1 MGGLNEGRGDG
12 IDSYAVR
19 REFNR
24 HRLGQPFNDCSCMNI
39 VIAMYSPGAM
49 GSAVSARL
57 VEHGARVL
65 TSLDGR
71 SAATVERARA
81 AGMED
86 VSPETI
92 TTADMILSIVPPG
105 EAVALAEGFVTLLRE
120 SRHKPVFIDFNALS
134 PKTKTQVAVTLAQT
148 GCDVID
154 GAIIG
159 SPPRR
164 GEKGPR
170 FYVSGE
176 QNGRAS
182 VLRTLGLDLRQID
195 GPIGAAA
202 ALKMSYAGITKGLTA
217 IAAAMLL
224 AASRS
229 GASTELYRELGESLP
244 QLLSRFEIEIPVM
257 YPKAYRWVAEMR
269 EIAAFSREDKAAA
282 MIFEG
287 AAQLYDR
294 LATDIANE
302 AQERGI
308 LDQFFRSK

>member
-1 MGGLNEGRGDG
+1 MF
-12 IDSYAVR
+12 Y
-19 REFNR
+19 
-24 HRLGQPFNDCSCMNI
+24 DCSCMNL
-39 VIAMYSPGAM
+39 VIAIHSPGAM
-49 GSAVSARL
+49 GSAISARL
-57 VEHGARVL
+57 AEHGARVL

-92 TTADMILSIVPPG
+92 ATADIILSIVPPG
-105 EAVALAEGFVTLLRE
+105 EAVALAKGFVTLLRE
-120 SRHKPVFIDFNALS
+120 SRHKPVFIDCNALS

-159 SPPRR
+159 SPPQP

-176 QNGRAS
+176 QSGRAS

-202 ALKMSYAGITKGLTA
+202 ALKMSYAGISKGLTA

-229 GASTELYRELGESLP
+229 GASRELYRELGESLP
-244 QLLSRFEIEIPVM
+244 QLLSRFEIGIPDM

-269 EIAAFSREDKAAA
+269 EIATFLNEDKAAA

-294 LATDIANE
+294 LATDIENKG
-302 AQERGI
+302 QERGT
-308 LDQFFRSK
+308 LDEFFRSK

>member
-1 MGGLNEGRGDG
+1 
-12 IDSYAVR
+12 
-19 REFNR
+19 
-24 HRLGQPFNDCSCMNI
+24 MNT
-39 VIAMYSPGAM
+39 VIAVHSPGAM
-49 GSAVSARL
+49 GSAISARL

-92 TTADMILSIVPPG
+92 ATADIILSIVPPG
-105 EAVALAEGFVTLLRE
+105 QAVALAEGFVTLLCE
-120 SRHKPVFIDFNALS
+120 SRHKPVFIDCNALS
-134 PKTKTQVAVTLAQT
+134 PKTKTQVALTLAQT

-159 SPPRR
+159 APPQP

-170 FYVSGE
+170 IYVSGK
-176 QNGRAS
+176 QSGRAS

-244 QLLSRFEIEIPVM
+244 QLLSRFKTGIPDM

-269 EIAAFSREDKAAA
+269 EIAAFLSEDKAAA

-294 LATDIANE
+294 LATDIE
-302 AQERGI
+302 KKGQERCT
-308 LDQFFRSK
+308 LDEFFLSK

>member
-1 MGGLNEGRGDG
+1 MLD
-12 IDSYAVR
+12 
-19 REFNR
+19 
-24 HRLGQPFNDCSCMNI
+24 DCSCMNT
-39 VIAMYSPGAM
+39 VIAVHSPGAM
-49 GSAVSARL
+49 GSAISLRL

-71 SAATVERARA
+71 SAATAERARA

-86 VSPETI
+86 VSPETVA
-92 TTADMILSIVPPG
+92 TADIILSIVPSG
-105 EAVALAEGFVTLLRE
+105 EAVALAERFVTLLSQ
-120 SRHKPVFIDFNALS
+120 SRHKPVFIDCNALS
-134 PKTKTQVAVTLAQT
+134 PKTKAQVAVTLAQT

-159 SPPRR
+159 SPPQS

-170 FYVSGE
+170 LYVSGE
-176 QNGRAS
+176 QSGRAS
-182 VLRTLGLDLRQID
+182 VLGTLGLDLRPID

-202 ALKMSYAGITKGLTA
+202 ALKMSYAGISKGLTA
-217 IAAAMLL
+217 IAVAMLL

-229 GASTELYRELGESLP
+229 GAATELYRELGESLP
-244 QLLSRFEIEIPVM
+244 QLLSRFKTGIPDM

-269 EIAAFSREDKAAA
+269 EIAAFLSEDKAAA

-294 LATDIANE
+294 LATGIE
-302 AQERGI
+302 SKGQERGI
-308 LDQFFRSK
+308 LDEFFLTK

>member
-1 MGGLNEGRGDG
+1 ML
-12 IDSYAVR
+12 Y
-19 REFNR
+19 
-24 HRLGQPFNDCSCMNI
+24 DCSCMNI
-39 VIAMYSPGAM
+39 AIAIHSPGAM
-49 GSAVSARL
+49 GSAISARL

-65 TSLDGR
+65 TSLGGR

-92 TTADMILSIVPPG
+92 TTADFILSIVPPG

-120 SRHKPVFIDFNALS
+120 SPHKPVFVDCNALS
-134 PKTKTQVAVTLAQT
+134 PQTKTQVAATLAQT

-159 SPPRR
+159 SPPKP

-170 FYVSGE
+170 LYVSGD
-176 QNGRAS
+176 QSSRTS
-182 VLRTLGLDLRQID
+182 VLRALGLDLRQID

-217 IAAAMLL
+217 IASAMLL

-269 EIAAFSREDKAAA
+269 EIAAFLREDQAAA

-302 AQERGI
+302 GQERGT
-308 LDQFFRSK
+308 LDQFFRSNFFR

>member
-1 MGGLNEGRGDG
+1 MF
-12 IDSYAVR
+12 Y
-19 REFNR
+19 
-24 HRLGQPFNDCSCMNI
+24 DCFCMNI
-39 VIAMYSPGAM
+39 FIAIHSPGAM
-49 GSAVSARL
+49 GSTISARL
-57 VEHGARVL
+57 IEYGARVL
-65 TSLDGR
+65 TSLEGR
-71 SAATVERARA
+71 SAATVERAGA

-92 TTADMILSIVPPG
+92 TTADLILSIVPPG
-105 EAVALAEGFVTLLRE
+105 EAVALAEGFVTRLCE
-120 SRHKPVFIDFNALS
+120 SRHKPVFIDCNALS
-134 PKTKTQVAVTLAQT
+134 PKTKRQIAVTLAET

-159 SPPRR
+159 PPPQP

-176 QNGRAS
+176 ESGRAS
-182 VLRTLGLDLRQID
+182 VLCTLGLDLRQID

-217 IAAAMLL
+217 IGAAMLL
-224 AASRS
+224 AATRS
-229 GASTELYRELGESLP
+229 GSSRVLYQELGESLP
-244 QLLSRFEIEIPVM
+244 QLLSRFETGIPDM

-269 EIAAFSREDKAAA
+269 EIAAFLSDDKAAA
-282 MIFEG
+282 IIFEG

-302 AQERGI
+302 GQERRS
-308 LDQFFRSK
+308 LDEFFASKETTQKL

>member
-1 MGGLNEGRGDG
+1 MPSVL
-12 IDSYAVR
+12 
-19 REFNR
+19 
-24 HRLGQPFNDCSCMNI
+24 RLFFMNI
-39 VIAMYSPGAM
+39 VIAVHSPGAM
-49 GSAVSARL
+49 GSAISVRL
-57 VEHGARVL
+57 AEHGARVV

-81 AGMED
+81 AGMEE
-86 VSPETI
+86 VSPKAI
-92 TTADMILSIVPPG
+92 ATADLILSIVPPG
-105 EAVALAEGFVTLLRE
+105 EAVALAKGLVTRLSE
-120 SRHKPVFIDFNALS
+120 SRHKPVFIDCNALS
-134 PKTKTQVAVTLAQT
+134 PETKAQVATTLAET

-159 SPPRR
+159 APPQP

-170 FYVSGE
+170 FYVSG
-176 QNGRAS
+176 QQSSRAS
-182 VLRTLGLDLRQID
+182 VLRALGLDLRQID

-202 ALKMSYAGITKGLTA
+202 ALKMSYSGISKGLTA
-217 IAAAMLL
+217 IGAAMLL

-229 GASTELYRELGESLP
+229 GSSRDLYQELGESLP
-244 QLLSRFEIEIPVM
+244 QLLSRFKTGIPDM

-269 EIAAFSREDKAAA
+269 EIATFLGEDSAAA

-302 AQERGI
+302 GRERGT
-308 LDQFFRSK
+308 LDEFFRSK

>member
-1 MGGLNEGRGDG
+1 MVYDY
-12 IDSYAVR
+12 S
-19 REFNR
+19 F
-24 HRLGQPFNDCSCMNI
+24 MNI
-39 VIAMYSPGAM
+39 VIAIHSPGAM
-49 GSAVSARL
+49 GSAISARL

-86 VSPETI
+86 VSPKAI
-92 TTADMILSIVPPG
+92 TTADLILSIVPPG
-105 EAVALAEGFVTLLRE
+105 EAVALAKELVKRLSE
-120 SRHKPVFIDFNALS
+120 SRHKPVFIDCNALS
-134 PKTKTQVAVTLAQT
+134 PKTKTQVAITLAET

-159 SPPRR
+159 APPQP

-176 QNGRAS
+176 QSGRAS
-182 VLRTLGLDLRQID
+182 VLRALGLDLRQID

-202 ALKMSYAGITKGLTA
+202 ALKMSYAGINKGIMA
-217 IAAAMLL
+217 IGTAMLL

-244 QLLSRFEIEIPVM
+244 QLLSRFETGIPDM

-269 EIAAFSREDKAAA
+269 EIAAFLSEDKAAA

-302 AQERGI
+302 GQERGT
-308 LDQFFRSK
+308 LDEFFRSRVITQKRCDL

>member
-1 MGGLNEGRGDG
+1 MVYDY
-12 IDSYAVR
+12 S
-19 REFNR
+19 F
-24 HRLGQPFNDCSCMNI
+24 MNI
-39 VIAMYSPGAM
+39 VIAIHSPGAM
-49 GSAVSARL
+49 GSAISARL

-86 VSPETI
+86 VSPKAI
-92 TTADMILSIVPPG
+92 TTADLILSIVPPG
-105 EAVALAEGFVTLLRE
+105 EAVALAKELVKRLSE
-120 SRHKPVFIDFNALS
+120 SRHKPVFIDCNALS
-134 PKTKTQVAVTLAQT
+134 PKTKTQVAITLAET

-159 SPPRR
+159 APPQP

-176 QNGRAS
+176 QSGRAS
-182 VLRTLGLDLRQID
+182 VLRALGLDLRQID

-202 ALKMSYAGITKGLTA
+202 ALKMSYAGINKGIMA
-217 IAAAMLL
+217 IGTAMLL

-244 QLLSRFEIEIPVM
+244 QLLSRFETGIPDM

-269 EIAAFSREDKAAA
+269 EIAAFLSEDKAAA

-302 AQERGI
+302 GQERRT
-308 LDQFFRSK
+308 LDEFFAIKVTTQKRCEV

>member
-1 MGGLNEGRGDG
+1 MVYDY
-12 IDSYAVR
+12 S
-19 REFNR
+19 F
-24 HRLGQPFNDCSCMNI
+24 MNI
-39 VIAMYSPGAM
+39 VIAIHSPGAM
-49 GSAVSARL
+49 GSAISARL

-86 VSPETI
+86 VSPKAI
-92 TTADMILSIVPPG
+92 TTADLILSIVPPG
-105 EAVALAEGFVTLLRE
+105 EAVALAKELVKRLSE
-120 SRHKPVFIDFNALS
+120 SRHKPVFIDCNALS
-134 PKTKTQVAVTLAQT
+134 PKTKTQVAITLAET

-159 SPPRR
+159 APPQP

-176 QNGRAS
+176 QSGRAS
-182 VLRTLGLDLRQID
+182 VLRALGLDLRQID

-202 ALKMSYAGITKGLTA
+202 ALKMSYAGINKGILA
-217 IAAAMLL
+217 IGTAMLL

-244 QLLSRFEIEIPVM
+244 QLLSRFETGIPDM

-269 EIAAFSREDKAAA
+269 EIAAFLSEDKAAA

-302 AQERGI
+302 GQERGT
-308 LDQFFRSK
+308 LDEFFRSRVITQKRCDL

>member
-1 MGGLNEGRGDG
+1 
-12 IDSYAVR
+12 
-19 REFNR
+19 
-24 HRLGQPFNDCSCMNI
+24 MNT
-39 VIAMYSPGAM
+39 VIAVHSPGAM
-49 GSAVSARL
+49 GSAISARL

-65 TSLDGR
+65 TSLHGR

-81 AGMED
+81 GGMED
-86 VSPETI
+86 VSQETI
-92 TTADMILSIVPPG
+92 ATADIILSIVPPG
-105 EAVALAEGFVTLLRE
+105 EAVALAEGFVTLLSE
-120 SRHKPVFIDFNALS
+120 SRHKPVFIDCNALS
-134 PKTKTQVAVTLAQT
+134 PETKTQVALTLAQT

-159 SPPRR
+159 SPPQP

-170 FYVSGE
+170 IYVSGE
-176 QNGRAS
+176 QSDRAS
-182 VLRTLGLDLRQID
+182 VLRALGLDLRQID

-244 QLLSRFEIEIPVM
+244 QLLSRFKTGIPDM

-269 EIAAFSREDKAAA
+269 EIAAFVSEDKAAA

-287 AAQLYDR
+287 AAQFYDR
-294 LATDIANE
+294 LATDIENKG
-302 AQERGI
+302 QERGT
-308 LDQFFRSK
+308 LDEFFLSK

>member
-1 MGGLNEGRGDG
+1 
-12 IDSYAVR
+12 
-19 REFNR
+19 
-24 HRLGQPFNDCSCMNI
+24 
-39 VIAMYSPGAM
+39 
-49 GSAVSARL
+49 
-57 VEHGARVL
+57 
-65 TSLDGR
+65 
-71 SAATVERARA
+71 
-81 AGMED
+81 MED

-92 TTADMILSIVPPG
+92 TTADLILSIVPPG
-105 EAVALAEGFVTLLRE
+105 EAVALAKELVTRLSE
-120 SRHKPVFIDFNALS
+120 SRHKPVFIDCNALS
-134 PKTKTQVAVTLAQT
+134 PKTKTQVAITLAET

-159 SPPRR
+159 APPQP

-176 QNGRAS
+176 QSGRAS
-182 VLRTLGLDLRQID
+182 VLRALGLDLRQID

-202 ALKMSYAGITKGLTA
+202 ALKMSYAGINKGIMA
-217 IAAAMLL
+217 IGTAMLL

-244 QLLSRFEIEIPVM
+244 QFLSRFETGIPDM

-269 EIAAFSREDKAAA
+269 EIAAFLSEDKAAA

-287 AAQLYDR
+287 AAQLYDG

-302 AQERGI
+302 GQERGA
-308 LDQFFRSK
+308 LDEFFRSK

>member
-1 MGGLNEGRGDG
+1 MFYDY
-12 IDSYAVR
+12 S
-19 REFNR
+19 F
-24 HRLGQPFNDCSCMNI
+24 MNV
-39 VIAMYSPGAM
+39 VIAILSPGAM
-49 GSAVSARL
+49 GSAISVRL

-71 SAATVERARA
+71 SAVTVERARA

-92 TTADMILSIVPPG
+92 AAADLVLSIVPPG
-105 EAVALAEGFVTLLRE
+105 KAVALAKELVKRLSE
-120 SRHKPVFIDFNALS
+120 SRHKPVFIDCNALS
-134 PKTKTQVAVTLAQT
+134 PKTKTQVAITLAET

-159 SPPRR
+159 APPQP

-170 FYVSGE
+170 IYVSGE
-176 QNGRAS
+176 QSGRAS

-202 ALKMSYAGITKGLTA
+202 ALKMSYSGVSKGLTA
-217 IAAAMLL
+217 IGAAMLL

-229 GASTELYRELGESLP
+229 GSSRGLHQELEESLP
-244 QLLSRFEIEIPVM
+244 QLLSRFETGIPDM

-269 EIAAFSREDKAAA
+269 EIAAFLSEDRAAA

-294 LATDIANE
+294 LATDIASE
-302 AQERGI
+302 GHERRT
-308 LDQFFRSK
+308 LDEFLRSK